1 MASGRY
7 DAGGPG
13 LARSGPSVKR
23 AQRLV
28 ADGHGEFAAPARLG
42 EAHYRSMLDA
52 GPDGETAAPSARDA
66 FVYDDD
72 LSWEQPLETAPVKK
86 TEPRPPRPASAPP
99 KGQKPAHGGGQPP
112 RKPGG
117 RGSREQPDHPGWRA
131 YVCVAVITLSVLGML
146 VLAVIMM
153 PQMAGYFWKDFGNY
167 AFINGELLRYDPEIV
182 ATY

>member
-52 GPDGETAAPSARDA
+52 GPDGETAVPSERDA

-86 TEPRPPRPASAPP
+86 TEPRPPRPRDKNRRMAA
-99 KGQKPAHGGGQPP
+99 
-112 RKPGG
+112 
-117 RGSREQPDHPGWRA
+117 GSRPESP
-131 YVCVAVITLSVLGML
+131 VAAAAAKSRI
-146 VLAVIMM
+146 I
-153 PQMAGYFWKDFGNY
+153 PAGAHMCAW
-167 AFINGELLRYDPEIV
+167 L
-182 ATY
+182 